1 MNARS
6 RNRTILLLGS
16 MLTMA
21 ARCAIAASPA
31 PAPAAPAAATPPCEA
46 CHGAHGEG
54 MEAAHVPRIAG
65 QSADYL
71 QKQLDDYASGAR
83 DNPIM
88 ANFAKTLSEQQRAK
102 FAARYAAMTAPY
114 LATTQAASA
123 AQLARGH
130 QLAYQGDETRRVQS
144 CNACHGPD
152 GVGVAHAAPYLAGQS
167 AEYLAS
173 SLKAFH
179 EGTRK
184 NDAGELM
191 RSVAGRLNDADIVA
205 VSGYF
210 ASIRID
216 PANPVHSN

>member
-1 MNARS
+1 VNARS

-130 QLAYQGDETRRVQS
+130 SPIKVMKPGGSSHAMPVMDRMASVSLMPRRIWQVSRRNISQARSKPFTRAR
-144 CNACHGPD
+144 
-152 GVGVAHAAPYLAGQS
+152 
-167 AEYLAS
+167 E
-173 SLKAFH
+173 K
-179 EGTRK
+179 T
-184 NDAGELM
+184 M
-191 RSVAGRLNDADIVA
+191 REN
-205 VSGYF
+205 
-210 ASIRID
+210 
-216 PANPVHSN
+216 